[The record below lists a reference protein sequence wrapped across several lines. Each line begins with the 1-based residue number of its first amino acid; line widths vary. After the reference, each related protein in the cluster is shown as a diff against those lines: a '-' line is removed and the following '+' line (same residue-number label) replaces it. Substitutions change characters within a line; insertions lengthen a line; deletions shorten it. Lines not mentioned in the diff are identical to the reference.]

1 MYFEVALEALIVTR
15 STASF
20 WHVLYLTVS
29 EACLDEIASRFL
41 VRLPAPIKT
50 RQIWFV
56 FASQSSSLL
65 PSMSS
70 TCDTSSISFD
80 DDNGFKYGLSDPNVL
95 ANQKRA
101 KIFDLLNRLHNT
113 G

>member
-1 MYFEVALEALIVTR
+1 
-15 STASF
+15 
-20 WHVLYLTVS
+20 
-29 EACLDEIASRFL
+29 
-41 VRLPAPIKT
+41 
-50 RQIWFV
+50 
-56 FASQSSSLL
+56 
-65 PSMSS
+65 MSS